1 MFKDECGG
9 KIIKEFAALRQKL
22 YSFLVKNGKEEKKAK
37 GVKKCVIKKD
47 LKHKNFV
54 NCLLTGKKEIR
65 KQNAIRSREHHVFTE
80 TIQKIALS
88 ADDDKRVVLEN
99 GIDTL
104 ALGHWRLR

>member
-1 MFKDECGG
+1 MNARENHDRICCFETESLFFPGG
-9 KIIKEFAALRQKL
+9 GWK
-22 YSFLVKNGKEEKKAK
+22 GEKKAK
-37 GVKKCVIKKD
+37 GVKKCVVKKE

-54 NCLLTGKKEIR
+54 NCLLTGEREIR
-65 KQNAIRSREHHVFTE
+65 KQNVIRSREHHIFTE
-80 TIQKIALS
+80 TIEKIALS